1 MLPLPSSFS
10 FSPRLPAVTS
20 AISAASPSL
29 PPVILRL
36 LASPFIDLPLF
47 FFCLLPPPF
56 FSLLFVLL
64 ARSLSNRS
72 SVPILLNRVSA
83 CATSVHAMR
92 IHAVLVSGTSH
103 EFLRWDEPDLEGGS
117 AAAVGFS
124 AAPSGMLISHKA
136 PSSPGPRL
144 PVLFSRTIGSSF
156 NGSWARTVIG
166 SFASATCCR
175 VF

>member
-1 MLPLPSSFS
+1 
-10 FSPRLPAVTS
+10 VTS

-29 PPVILRL
+29 PPGNS
-36 LASPFIDLPLF
+36 ASPRFSVHRSAPL

-136 PSSPGPRL
+136 PSSPGPHL
-144 PVLFSRTIGSSF
+144 PVLSQSLGLLPPPHAAASF
-156 NGSWARTVIG
+156 DLFPYRFCA
-166 SFASATCCR
+166 
-175 VF
+175 